1 MALFN
6 LGGIGGHRGGMS
18 PITMALLGVLAY
30 RTLHGKGRLAD
41 MLGTNHPA
49 GDVAGGGTSGPGT
62 ASNPG
67 GVSSGG
73 LGGMLGGGGGGL
85 GGLGGL
91 LGGVLSGGA
100 LSGGLQDLLDRLRQ
114 NGHGD
119 KADSWVSTG
128 ANRPVAPHELERALG
143 QDRIDWLT
151 RETGMSREQL
161 LSGLS
166 TALPQAV
173 DKLTPD
179 GRVPSGP
186 EMDNLLTTG

>member
-6 LGGIGGHRGGMS
+6 LGGHRGGMS

-41 MLGTNHPA
+41 MLGTNHPPDGTA
-49 GDVAGGGTSGPGT
+49 GAGTSGPGR

-73 LGGMLGGGGGGL
+73 LGGILGGGAGGL

-91 LGGVLSGGA
+91 LGGGLGGGA
-100 LSGGLQDLLDRLRQ
+100 PSGGLQGLLDRPRP

-128 ANRPVAPHELERALG
+128 ANRPVAPHELEQALG

-186 EMDNLLTTG
+186 EMDNLLTAG